1 VVVTAPTAATH
12 TLRLEVE
19 PGPGLGGQPLDLQ
32 VLDDQGRTLVAPRV
46 IGRQSISVPLS
57 LTPGRESVLRLHTDG
72 GGATVSN
79 DPRILNF
86 RVFELSLD

>member
-1 VVVTAPTAATH
+1 
-12 TLRLEVE
+12 
-19 PGPGLGGQPLDLQ
+19 
-32 VLDDQGRTLVAPRV
+32 
-46 IGRQSISVPLS
+46 VPLT